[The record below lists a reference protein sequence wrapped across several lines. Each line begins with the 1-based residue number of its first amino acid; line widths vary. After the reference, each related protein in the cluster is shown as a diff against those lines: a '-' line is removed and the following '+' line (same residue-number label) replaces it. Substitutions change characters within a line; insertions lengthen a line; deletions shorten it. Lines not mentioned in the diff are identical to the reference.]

1 MHSVCQLYSTGHSI
15 AQVSYIILRANCKTI
30 FTFSAGKIVRNNCLL
45 QPRLQRVSPPLSVS
59 SVWLAYRWRS
69 INNEFLYFTFL
80 NRRDILPYSTD
91 AHFVALKN
99 KTLGCGILPTCCSY
113 NLSLWMLGS
122 FMKSQSAPNY
132 LLENNH

>member
-1 MHSVCQLYSTGHSI
+1 MHTLCQVYSTGHSI
-15 AQVSYIILRANCKTI
+15 AQVPYIILRANGKTI
-30 FTFSAGKIVRNNCLL
+30 FTFSARQNVRNNCLL
-45 QPRLQRVSPPLSVS
+45 QPRLKRFSPPLSVS
-59 SVWLAYRWRS
+59 SVCLAYRWHS

-80 NRRDILPYSTD
+80 NRRAILFYSTD

-99 KTLGCGILPTCCSY
+99 KTLGCGILPTYCSY